1 MIVEQPG
8 FWLAVLQIIW
18 IDILLSGDN
27 AVVIALAC
35 RKLPPQ
41 QRVWG
46 VVLGT
51 VVAISLRV
59 VFAGLVTT
67 LMQMAYL
74 KLVGGVLLLWIA
86 VKLLGPEENGKSGE
100 VQAVDTLWRAIRI
113 VAIADLVMSLDN
125 VIAIAA
131 VAERFEAPQSY
142 ALLMFGLAVS
152 IPLIMAGAAIV
163 MALLERFPVV
173 VWAGAALLGWIA
185 GEIIAKDPL
194 FTANLDPDRGA
205 HGVDHR
211 RDLGRA
217 VRGRRRAG
225 APTMAETKRAG
236 SESRLRPRG
245 CPSPHHAADYVACGL
260 AFSGSAATALTGRL
274 VPSAPPPRGRRRKR
288 RARPSAS
295 ARRAWCPWP
304 SAIRAPR

>member
-1 MIVEQPG
+1 MIVEHPG

-35 RKLPPQ
+35 RKLPPK

-74 KLVGGVLLLWIA
+74 KLVGGTLLLWIA
-86 VKLLGPEENGKSGE
+86 VKLLAPEENGKSGE
-100 VQAVDTLWRAIRI
+100 IQAVDSLWRAVRI
-113 VAIADLVMSLDN
+113 VAIADVVMSLDN

-131 VAERFEAPQSY
+131 VAERFEAPHSY

-152 IPLIMAGAAIV
+152 IPLIMAGAAMV
-163 MALLERFPVV
+163 MALLDRFPIV

-194 FTANLDPDRGA
+194 ITGNLDAAAAHTVWITGA
-205 HGVDHR
+205 TLGALFVVGVG
-211 RDLGRA
+211 L
-217 VRGRRRAG
+217 VRRRW
-225 APTMAETKRAG
+225 MR
-236 SESRLRPRG
+236 R
-245 CPSPHHAADYVACGL
+245 
-260 AFSGSAATALTGRL
+260 
-274 VPSAPPPRGRRRKR
+274 SAPDQ
-288 RARPSAS
+288 
-295 ARRAWCPWP
+295 
-304 SAIRAPR
+304 I

>member
-35 RKLPPQ
+35 RKLPPR

-51 VVAISLRV
+51 AVAITLRV
-59 VFAGLVTT
+59 IFAGLVTT
-67 LMQMAYL
+67 LMKIAYL

-86 VKLLGPEENGKSGE
+86 VKLLGPEEACKNGE
-100 VQAVDTLWRAIRI
+100 VEPVDNLWRAVRI
-113 VAIADLVMSLDN
+113 IAIADVVMSLDN

-131 VAERFEAPQSY
+131 VAERFETPHNY

-163 MALLERFPVV
+163 LALLERFPVI

-185 GEIIAKDPL
+185 GEIIAKDPV
-194 FTANLDPDRGA
+194 FTAHLDPAAAHTVWMIGA
-205 HGVDHR
+205 T
-211 RDLGRA
+211 LGA
-217 VRGRRRAG
+217 VFVICAGLVRRRW
-225 APTMAETKRAG
+225 
-236 SESRLRPRG
+236 LRR
-245 CPSPHHAADYVACGL
+245 
-260 AFSGSAATALTGRL
+260 
-274 VPSAPPPRGRRRKR
+274 SAPDQ
-288 RARPSAS
+288 
-295 ARRAWCPWP
+295 
-304 SAIRAPR
+304 I

>member
-1 MIVEQPG
+1 MIVEHPG

-35 RKLPPQ
+35 RKLPSE

-51 VVAISLRV
+51 LVAISLRV

-67 LMQMAYL
+67 LMKVAYL

-86 VKLLGPEENGKSGE
+86 VKLLGPEENGKNGE
-100 VQAVDTLWRAIRI
+100 VEAVDNLWRAVRI
-113 VAIADLVMSLDN
+113 IAIADVVMSLDN
-125 VIAIAA
+125 VVAIAA
-131 VAERFEAPQSY
+131 VAERFEAPQNY

-152 IPLIMAGAAIV
+152 IPLVMTGAAMV
-163 MALLERFPVV
+163 MALLDRFPII

-194 FTANLDPDRGA
+194 FTANLDPATAHMVWIIGA
-205 HGVDHR
+205 T
-211 RDLGRA
+211 LGA
-217 VRGRRRAG
+217 LFVVGAGLVRRRW
-225 APTMAETKRAG
+225 
-236 SESRLRPRG
+236 LRR
-245 CPSPHHAADYVACGL
+245 
-260 AFSGSAATALTGRL
+260 
-274 VPSAPPPRGRRRKR
+274 SAPDQ
-288 RARPSAS
+288 
-295 ARRAWCPWP
+295 
-304 SAIRAPR
+304 I

>member
-35 RKLPPQ
+35 RKLPPK

-100 VQAVDTLWRAIRI
+100 VEPVDTLWRAIRI

-131 VAERFEAPQSY
+131 VAERFEVAAKLRAADVRSRRQHSADHGRRRDGHVAAR
-142 ALLMFGLAVS
+142 ALPHRGVGRRRPARLDRRRDHRQGPAVHRQPRS
-152 IPLIMAGAAIV
+152 
-163 MALLERFPVV
+163 R
-173 VWAGAALLGWIA
+173 
-185 GEIIAKDPL
+185 
-194 FTANLDPDRGA
+194 RGA
-205 HGVDHR
+205 HGMDDR
-211 RDLGRA
+211 RDAWARCSWSA
-217 VRGRRRAG
+217 PVWCDDAG
-225 APTMAETKRAG
+225 CGAARPTRSSETLPCSAIT
-236 SESRLRPRG
+236 
-245 CPSPHHAADYVACGL
+245 ACGL
-260 AFSGSAATALTGRL
+260 AL
-274 VPSAPPPRGRRRKR
+274 PD
-288 RARPSAS
+288 RP
-295 ARRAWCPWP
+295 
-304 SAIRAPR
+304 

>member
-1 MIVEQPG
+1 MDRPAGVGSTALHGERGANSFMIVEEPG

-35 RKLPPQ
+35 RKLPPR
-41 QRVWG
+41 QRIWG

-51 VVAISLRV
+51 VVAITLRII
-59 VFAGLVTT
+59 FAGLVTT
-67 LMQMAYL
+67 LMKMAYL

-86 VKLLGPEENGKSGE
+86 VKLLGPEENGKSDQVE
-100 VQAVDTLWRAIRI
+100 AVDNLWRAIRI

-131 VAERFEAPQSY
+131 VAERFEAPHSY

-152 IPLIMAGAAIV
+152 IPLIMAGAALV
-163 MALLERFPVV
+163 MAVLERFPVV

-194 FTANLDPDRGA
+194 FTANLDPAAAHTAWLVGA
-205 HGVDHR
+205 T
-211 RDLGRA
+211 LGA
-217 VRGRRRAG
+217 LFVIGAGLVRRRW
-225 APTMAETKRAG
+225 
-236 SESRLRPRG
+236 LRR
-245 CPSPHHAADYVACGL
+245 
-260 AFSGSAATALTGRL
+260 
-274 VPSAPPPRGRRRKR
+274 SAPDQ
-288 RARPSAS
+288 
-295 ARRAWCPWP
+295 
-304 SAIRAPR
+304 I

>member
-1 MIVEQPG
+1 MIVEQPA

-35 RKLPPQ
+35 RKLPPR
-41 QRVWG
+41 QRIWG

-51 VVAISLRV
+51 IVAITLRV
-59 VFAGLVTT
+59 VFAGIVTT
-67 LMQMAYL
+67 LMQVPYL

-86 VKLLGPEENGKSGE
+86 VKLLGPEENGKGNE
-100 VQAVDTLWRAIRI
+100 VQAVDNLWRAIRI
-113 VAIADLVMSLDN
+113 VAIADVVMSLDN

-131 VAERFEAPQSY
+131 VAERFEAPHNY

-163 MALLERFPVV
+163 MALLERFPIV

-194 FTANLDPDRGA
+194 FTANLDPGTAHTWEIVGA
-205 HGVDHR
+205 S
-211 RDLGRA
+211 LGA
-217 VRGRRRAG
+217 LFVIAAGMLRRRW
-225 APTMAETKRAG
+225 
-236 SESRLRPRG
+236 LRR
-245 CPSPHHAADYVACGL
+245 
-260 AFSGSAATALTGRL
+260 
-274 VPSAPPPRGRRRKR
+274 SAPDQ
-288 RARPSAS
+288 
-295 ARRAWCPWP
+295 
-304 SAIRAPR
+304 I

>member
-1 MIVEQPG
+1 MVVEEPG
-8 FWLAVLQIIW
+8 FWIAVLQIIW
-18 IDILLSGDN
+18 IDVLLSGDN

-41 QRVWG
+41 QRIWG

-51 VVAISLRV
+51 VVAITLRIM
-59 VFAGLVTT
+59 FAGLVTT

-86 VKLLGPEENGKSGE
+86 VKLLGPEENGKSNAVE
-100 VQAVDTLWRAIRI
+100 PVDTLWRAIRI

-152 IPLIMAGAAIV
+152 IPLIMAGAALIMSV
-163 MALLERFPVV
+163 LERFPVV

-194 FTANLDPDRGA
+194 FTANLDPAAAHTVWMVGA
-205 HGVDHR
+205 T
-211 RDLGRA
+211 LGA
-217 VRGRRRAG
+217 LFVVGAGLVRRRW
-225 APTMAETKRAG
+225 MR
-236 SESRLRPRG
+236 R
-245 CPSPHHAADYVACGL
+245 
-260 AFSGSAATALTGRL
+260 
-274 VPSAPPPRGRRRKR
+274 SAPDQ
-288 RARPSAS
+288 
-295 ARRAWCPWP
+295 
-304 SAIRAPR
+304 I